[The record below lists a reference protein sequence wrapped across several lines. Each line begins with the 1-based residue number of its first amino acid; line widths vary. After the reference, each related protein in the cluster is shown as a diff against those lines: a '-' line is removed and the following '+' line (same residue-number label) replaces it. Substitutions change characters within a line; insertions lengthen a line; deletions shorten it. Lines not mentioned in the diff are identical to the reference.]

1 MGSFSQMSH
10 ILLNHV
16 SLQQLQI
23 VTFSFLQLSGT
34 QHLCVY
40 RFIIQNLMNTSNG
53 YLQKFM
59 SQFYDICHSFMTK
72 TYIFPHE
79 ILQEDLLVRK
89 VCYSL
94 FLFLISHIFPWMNKF
109 FITENIFLP
118 NQTGKLQVSAVYL
131 PKLSA
136 LNTSGIKILPKECLQ
151 SSNYVVN

>member
-1 MGSFSQMSH
+1 
-10 ILLNHV
+10 
-16 SLQQLQI
+16 
-23 VTFSFLQLSGT
+23 
-34 QHLCVY
+34 
-40 RFIIQNLMNTSNG
+40 
-53 YLQKFM
+53 
-59 SQFYDICHSFMTK
+59 MTK

-94 FLFLISHIFPWMNKF
+94 FFFLISHIFPWMNKF